1 MFYREGQAVKNPS
14 LKGLWAAPKGT
25 AQGTR
30 KNNKRKLILSLCLA
44 PCAFCLKPHLPEVP
58 APAECCKI
66 IGISATE
73 QLVWQGLF
81 AAAKSCKFEE
91 VRI

>member
-44 PCAFCLKPHLPEVP
+44 P
-58 APAECCKI
+58 
-66 IGISATE
+66 
-73 QLVWQGLF
+73 F
-81 AAAKSCKFEE
+81 ALNLICQRCQHQQSVVKL
-91 VRI
+91 